1 VSDGGFDLQKKLIR
15 LPRKLRYNLWLMQG
29 QSNKFFSLLPVSNT
43 LTSGII
49 IFKPSLFFTNSYTGE
64 GMDDMGSIT
73 QPSA

>member
-1 VSDGGFDLQKKLIR
+1 
-15 LPRKLRYNLWLMQG
+15 MQG

-64 GMDDMGSIT
+64 GRDDMGSIT